1 MLFFETPK
9 YAFLCFCFMV
19 DCNILVYSYCQI
31 PFIWQLP
38 LPLDFYIFCKCH
50 DMRFTKLSA
59 FTFQLFPDNSHIF
72 SHTLHWM
79 NKTLGNLCRSL
90 VFSCHSLPL
99 SLVSQ
104 KLKQRKCP
112 VYPLKTTGPIYVR
125 RLFLDSD
132 SRCSFTGHQRVKW
145 FIRHIC
151 LYSVHKWSRF
161 IVTNN

>member
-79 NKTLGNLCRSL
+79 DKTLGNLCRSL

-112 VYPLKTTGPIYVR
+112 VYQLTTAGPIKAADCSLIPIWGPR
-125 RLFLDSD
+125 GPRG
-132 SRCSFTGHQRVKW
+132 SRCSCTGHQRV
-145 FIRHIC
+145 IG
-151 LYSVHKWSRF
+151 
-161 IVTNN
+161 

>member
-1 MLFFETPK
+1 MLYVIATRIRFMCPMHFNKFPMDTQTCKFQVVKMLNHNSEMTAFLDSETLK
-9 YAFLCFCFMV
+9 YAFFCFCFMV

-90 VFSCHSLPL
+90 VFSCHSRPL
-99 SLVSQ
+99 SQVSQ
-104 KLKQRKCP
+104 KLKQKKCP
-112 VYPLKTTGPIYVR
+112 VYQLTTAGPI
-125 RLFLDSD
+125 
-132 SRCSFTGHQRVKW
+132 
-145 FIRHIC
+145 
-151 LYSVHKWSRF
+151 
-161 IVTNN
+161 

>member
-1 MLFFETPK
+1 MLYVIATRIRFMCPMHFNKFPMDTQTCKFQVVEILNHNSEMSAFFFETPK

-90 VFSCHSLPL
+90 VFSPHIAIVICKCH
-99 SLVSQ
+99 
-104 KLKQRKCP
+104 KHDRMA
-112 VYPLKTTGPIYVR
+112 
-125 RLFLDSD
+125 
-132 SRCSFTGHQRVKW
+132 
-145 FIRHIC
+145 
-151 LYSVHKWSRF
+151 
-161 IVTNN
+161 